1 MYIPL
6 AIFCEFDDYGL
17 RFGWA
22 FFRFLLIC
30 VSVLLFFP
38 LFLRFVADGSV
49 KRDTVLGWALH
60 SRVRY
65 FLEKKR
71 KSGVCLLLLFS
82 VP

>member
-1 MYIPL
+1 MGFFSFF
-6 AIFCEFDDYGL
+6 ADL
-17 RFGWA
+17 RF
-22 FFRFLLIC
+22 
-30 VSVLLFFP
+30 SVAFFP